1 MTTTLPP
8 TFPYFEGKTILY
20 VHGFASSG
28 QTGTARSLATML
40 PKARILAPDLPTEP
54 LEVMPLLRSLVEQEQ
69 PALIIG
75 TSMGG
80 FFAEQLY
87 GTPRILVNPAFKIAE
102 TIRTSPSM
110 GLGRHEFLNP
120 RRDGQKDFL
129 VTKRTIEDFRQAS
142 LHSFEQAPADGGI
155 VFGLFGRHDPV
166 VHTQPIFARHYR
178 HAIWFEG
185 EHRLNDSV
193 LIHAIMPIVRRLSDR
208 LEGRQRPI
216 VYADLDTTLRKPNG
230 QPVSEAAFAFETL
243 AQGYDMYVV
252 VPESWH
258 TAPTWAETQ
267 LWVEQ
272 HLGTA
277 AYDRLVISSH
287 KQLLLG
293 DYFIDASPCPD
304 SLCTTLKFGED
315 PFKTW
320 RDVLTYFERL
330 GGQ

>member
-87 GTPRILVNPAFKIAE
+87 GTPRILVNPAFEIAE

-129 VTKRTIEDFRQAS
+129 VTKHTIEDFRQAS
-142 LHSFEQAPADGGI
+142 LHSFEQAPADGEI

-208 LEGRQRPI
+208 LEGRQPLSPSKRWRR
-216 VYADLDTTLRKPNG
+216 ATTC
-230 QPVSEAAFAFETL
+230 
-243 AQGYDMYVV
+243 M
-252 VPESWH
+252 
-258 TAPTWAETQ
+258 
-267 LWVEQ
+267 
-272 HLGTA
+272 
-277 AYDRLVISSH
+277 
-287 KQLLLG
+287 
-293 DYFIDASPCPD
+293 
-304 SLCTTLKFGED
+304 
-315 PFKTW
+315 
-320 RDVLTYFERL
+320 
-330 GGQ
+330 